1 MLQRRQSTTHRNLLR
16 LVQSTKNQEAG
27 EYIDLQNWLNL
38 HKSSFIKNIDDKA
51 FSKEKNGTAPIV
63 YENRTSWEMM
73 LNSISNPRSAEGRQ
87 WWNEIRNWQKGQNNE
102 QKSGYQYEYG
112 DNFPVIF
119 KQKKI
124 DLTAKRDAERKI
136 KQM

>member
-1 MLQRRQSTTHRNLLR
+1 
-16 LVQSTKNQEAG
+16 
-27 EYIDLQNWLNL
+27 
-38 HKSSFIKNIDDKA
+38 
-51 FSKEKNGTAPIV
+51 
-63 YENRTSWEMM
+63 MM